1 MPVAVSRKKPTNAAD
16 LLKLIDQ
23 LGGIDPA
30 RVRLHPPPGTA
41 TERDVL
47 RAESPNHQKA
57 LCELIDGTLVEKAM
71 GFRESSL
78 TMWIGH
84 LILEFVE
91 PRNLGIVA
99 GADGSVRLAPRN
111 VRIPDVSFVS
121 YERLPDPDAADV
133 AIADFAP
140 DLAVEVLIPAITRR
154 EMARKRRDYFA
165 AVTLLVWEIDPKREV
180 VDVYTAPESAKRL
193 TKTDT
198 LTGGTC
204 FADSSCVGELFADR
218 LELTWRRSLAEL
230 LRVEAVQ

>member
-1 MPVAVSRKKPTNAAD
+1 MPVAATRKRPTNAAD

-47 RAESPNHQKA
+47 RAEREPQKA

-99 GADGSVRLAPRN
+99 GADGFMRLAPRN

-140 DLAVEVLIPAITRR
+140 DLAVEVLSPSNTRR

-165 AVTLLVWEIDPKREV
+165 AGTLLVWEIDPKREV

-198 LTGGTC
+198 LTGGNVLRG
-204 FADSSCVGELFADR
+204 FKLSIAELFAR
-218 LELTWRRSLAEL
+218 KGKRRT
-230 LRVEAVQ
+230 